1 MDALYD
7 MFLTIMLFCMITVGV
22 HALLLLYWLCWANRK
37 YYRWMAAHPTTP
49 SAEADRKPMLGERGG
64 DGYRWG
70 AANPTVPSAE
80 ESVATEELVATEEAT
95 PLKFSSTAK
104 GAKSTGDDPNDYSSS
119 SSLSAVFAAAPVP
132 STAAMLH
139 ALRVQRSF
147 RALLA
152 RRSVQARRAEVDEA
166 AALARAA
173 MFVQKM
179 IRGRHSR
186 AALQEVLR
194 HRVAERSVVGIQRMW
209 RLRQWR
215 RTISHRA
222 PPVKLPSQSVAA
234 PSAGTSGQ
242 QSTMSPSPRMPP
254 SLPASP
260 PATPP
265 GRWGQPRWRRRARRV
280 APSSPPESA
289 APESA
294 APESAAP
301 MRTAAQGP
309 RGRQRVSFEPAS
321 DATALAPPRPQ
332 LRSEPAGGRRAD
344 PTERR
349 ERTRC
354 LRAVKA
360 ARCPPFRPLPAILT
374 FPTLEK
380 CAELW
385 GSILSTSP

>member
-215 RTISHRA
+215 RTIAAMHVQVSHRA
-222 PPVKLPSQSVAA
+222 PPVSSRTGRSTDYSTKFLHEPGL
-234 PSAGTSGQ
+234 SALV
-242 QSTMSPSPRMPP
+242 P
-254 SLPASP
+254 SLRRLSGLRLYLFILLSESPAAVRSRRSRKI
-260 PATPP
+260 P
-265 GRWGQPRWRRRARRV
+265 G
-280 APSSPPESA
+280 
-289 APESA
+289 
-294 APESAAP
+294 
-301 MRTAAQGP
+301 
-309 RGRQRVSFEPAS
+309 
-321 DATALAPPRPQ
+321 
-332 LRSEPAGGRRAD
+332 
-344 PTERR
+344 
-349 ERTRC
+349 TRH
-354 LRAVKA
+354 
-360 ARCPPFRPLPAILT
+360 
-374 FPTLEK
+374 
-380 CAELW
+380 
-385 GSILSTSP
+385 GN